1 MKIIQTFLGKIATIC
16 SGERRELLEDEENIK
31 SGNNLPELL
40 PGQVRLFNPLGIQ
53 VKPTSE
59 IKTQRIIGEIKEK
72 SRLNPDTEM
81 QE

>member
-16 SGERRELLEDEENIK
+16 SGERRELLEDEEIK

-40 PGQVRLFNPLGIQ
+40 PGQVRVFNPAGMPIRSIL
-53 VKPTSE
+53 E
-59 IKTQRIIGEIKEK
+59 IRTERIIMERNE
-72 SRLNPDTEM
+72 LDLDTEM